1 MLLAVFVPWCSAQRA
16 QHGSLGKVFWWWQY
30 AWQVKHFDASAYLFS
45 RSVVLSALSKFI
57 LLNMAVFASSSS
69 LRLTKIDER
78 GLEIG
83 IEWVLDHLT
92 IGGSWEVP
100 GFLPLSFDTRFVL
113 GRNVHNFVYPWYKS
127 DHMFPYMKCI
137 QSYSHYKMFT
147 AYTLM

>member
-1 MLLAVFVPWCSAQRA
+1 M
-16 QHGSLGKVFWWWQY
+16 
-30 AWQVKHFDASAYLFS
+30 KHFDASAYLFS

-92 IGGSWEVP
+92 IGGS
-100 GFLPLSFDTRFVL
+100 
-113 GRNVHNFVYPWYKS
+113 
-127 DHMFPYMKCI
+127 
-137 QSYSHYKMFT
+137 
-147 AYTLM
+147 